1 MNRPLAIVAL
11 FGLIFGL
18 PACDQSSHDHGGA
31 HSHDHDHS
39 HGNGHDY
46 SHGNGHDHG
55 HGHDHAGH
63 HDHGDKVDLGDF
75 MVGRLLVKGSRRGD
89 MMPGSELVVD
99 ITIDGEQTVDAVRA
113 WVGVKEGTGSVKA
126 KLDLEGGA
134 WHGHLEVPR
143 TLPEDAALW
152 VEIENESGRSTGKAD
167 LDA

>member
-1 MNRPLAIVAL
+1 MNRPLAIIAL
-11 FGLIFGL
+11 FGLTFGL

-31 HSHDHDHS
+31 HSHDHGHGHDHDHGHDHS
-39 HGNGHDY
+39 HG
-46 SHGNGHDHG
+46 HDHD
-55 HGHDHAGH
+55 HDHAGH

-75 MVGRLLVKGSRRGD
+75 MVGQMLVKGSRRGD

-126 KLDLEGGA
+126 KLDLEGGT

-152 VEIENESGRSTGKAD
+152 VEIENEEGRSMGNVA